1 MHADGVASRGAECK
15 NRGREASLRKQ
26 HMNPDL
32 KDEERGG
39 IVFPVS
45 AMALRQANVAPPRR
59 EQRCVGWHA
68 EP

>member
-1 MHADGVASRGAECK
+1 M
-15 NRGREASLRKQ
+15 RKQ